1 MESKMIVQ
9 ALEKKIQTHPVTSR
23 EVRWLY
29 TNLPPV
35 TIQGPRAHA
44 YYKKVVEFLFER
56 GKTGDEFR
64 PYLESVVHFLDE
76 YERKHFPTNTTP
88 EDVLHFLMQQ
98 NHVSQSD
105 LAEDLG
111 GQSVVSNILN
121 GKRQLTREHIEKLSR
136 RFSVS
141 PASFYPA

>member
-1 MESKMIVQ
+1 MIVQ
-9 ALEKKIQTHPVTSR
+9 TLEGKIQTHPVSSR

-35 TIQGPRAHA
+35 TIQGHRAHA
-44 YYKKVVEFLFER
+44 YYKKVVAFLFEQR
-56 GKTGDEFR
+56 KTKDEFR
-64 PYLESVVHFLDE
+64 PYLDSVIHFLDE
-76 YERKHFPTNTTP
+76 YERKHFPTKTTP
-88 EDVLHFLMQQ
+88 EDVLHFLMEQHQ
-98 NHVSQSD
+98 VSQSD

-121 GKRQLTREHIEKLSR
+121 GKRRLTREHIEKLSR
-136 RFSVS
+136 RFSIS